1 MMQFSIF
8 TIGYGNRGIEEF
20 IEILKKYEIKVLI
33 DIRSIPYSRFRPSF
47 NTNVLQQ
54 YLLNESISYRFMGKE
69 LGGKPDDENLYQ
81 NKNPDYD
88 KMRET
93 LNYQKGISYLEA
105 GMEFNYKMAIMCA
118 ELDFRNCHRNKL
130 VGIDLQK
137 KGYDVLHIEK
147 DGSLYQAEKEL
158 F

>member
-69 LGGKPDDENLYQ
+69 LGGKPDDENLYH
-81 NKNPDYD
+81 NK
-88 KMRET
+88 K
-93 LNYQKGISYLEA
+93 S
-105 GMEFNYKMAIMCA
+105 
-118 ELDFRNCHRNKL
+118 
-130 VGIDLQK
+130 
-137 KGYDVLHIEK
+137 
-147 DGSLYQAEKEL
+147 
-158 F
+158 